1 MIEDYKIYLE
11 LERKLSPETIASYL
25 SDIQMFLKYLDKNKI
40 DVKDLDHEIIQ
51 DYATF
56 ISNLNVVAKTLQRKY
71 SSLRNF
77 NKFLISERIIKSD
90 FTSQLEFPKL
100 SEKLPNYLTVEEV
113 DLLLDFELKK
123 KNDFRNKA
131 MLELMY
137 SSGIRVSEIINI
149 KLNDIN
155 LEHMSVKIRGKGS
168 KDRIAM
174 FGEYARDCIYDYITN
189 IRKDF
194 LVKKDSE
201 YLFVNIHGN
210 KVSRQSYWKII
221 KSIAKKQGIRPEGV
235 SPHVI
240 RHSFATHMIENG
252 AQLRI
257 LQEMLGHSDISTTQR
272 YTHLNVKYLE
282 EKYNE
287 VFENVDLEGDE

>member
-113 DLLLDFELKK
+113 DLLLDFELKN